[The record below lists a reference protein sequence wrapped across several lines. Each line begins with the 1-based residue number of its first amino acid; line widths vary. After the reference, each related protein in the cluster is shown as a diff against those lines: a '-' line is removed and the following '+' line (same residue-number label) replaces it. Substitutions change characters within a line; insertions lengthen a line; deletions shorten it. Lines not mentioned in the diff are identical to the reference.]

1 MKKLI
6 NDPKEIVNELID
18 GYVLSQSNI
27 VKKIEGYTVIIRKD
41 IPIKD
46 KIAIVTGGGSGHE
59 PLFLEYVGKGMADAA
74 AHGQI
79 FASPSSAIILEAIKA
94 ANSGTG
100 VLLVYCNYAG
110 DVLNF
115 NMAQEMA
122 IDEGIKVDQ
131 VRINDDISSGPKN
144 NREVRRGTT
153 ATPLILKI
161 AGAASTANLNFDTL
175 KALVQKA
182 VDNSR
187 SLGVSLS
194 GCTLPETGLATFS
207 LEDGKMEFGMGLHG
221 EAGIKKVDIMTAD
234 NTTQTI
240 LDLLIED
247 LPFNK
252 GDEVIALIN
261 SYGSTTKMEMYIIA
275 RKIHSYLHQ
284 KNISIYST
292 EIGEFC
298 TSQEMAGVSITLMK
312 LDDELKT
319 YYDMHCGAPGFKK
332 L

>member
-6 NDPKEIVNELID
+6 NNPKEIVNELID

-94 ANSGTG
+94 ANSGSG

-319 YYDMHCGAPGFKK
+319 YYDMPCNAPGFKK